1 MQSKELYEEVNQD
14 SDDNQISKSTS
25 LIEHFKGYLFGILA
39 AANYCVG
46 NIVVKWANELS
57 PTDHLVVLY
66 TVQFIFMIGS

>member
-1 MQSKELYEEVNQD
+1 MKSYEEVSQD
-14 SDDNQISKSTS
+14 EADKPTHTN

-46 NIVVKWANELS
+46 NIVVKWANDFT

-66 TVQFIFMIGS
+66 AVQLVCLIGL